1 MVYISVPV
9 ERLCLSREFD
19 ILTSEEQ
26 PSNDRHDAAIKEA
39 ARAVDGFISFSKHGV
54 TPDAFSAK
62 VIDGSD
68 IDPDRQLSFIAAQ
81 NAPFDPNVRGGPAIR
96 YEFIYAHRHPND
108 TTWNKMMK

>member
-1 MVYISVPV
+1 MIVTTLQLKKLHVP
-9 ERLCLSREFD
+9 
-19 ILTSEEQ
+19 LTGSL
-26 PSNDRHDAAIKEA
+26 HGAI
-39 ARAVDGFISFSKHGV
+39 
-54 TPDAFSAK
+54 PDAFSAK